1 MTKKQV
7 DTSLTPQKEAMDII
21 KYYFNKEIEGDSH
34 ARIKGQ
40 KEIKKYLI
48 KTEDGSY
55 TLNSNEVSGKSET
68 MHTHHGAI
76 TESMEKFVKPSLLKN
91 KKNIKVLDI
100 CCGLGYNAAALID
113 YLDPLSKGDILLSLD
128 MVEISTE
135 TVAAGLLVPSPVQ
148 SHLNIKK
155 AYEEE
160 LIKQKFAR
168 SREVEHEIPSNIFL
182 NVIIEDA
189 RQVVLNLKEG
199 YYDAIFLDPFSP
211 SKAPELYSVEF
222 LKFLKKIIKNDGVIC
237 TYTSAAPVRAAFV
250 EAGFHI
256 GEGPSFGRKSGGTL
270 ASLSLENI
278 KEDISRDDERM
289 IALSDAGIPFRD
301 PHMNLN
307 GSELI
312 LNRSKER
319 KIARGSFKFSSAVKT
334 PLFLGKD
341 IEKDRLGRR
350 ILRNTKKMNIANLK
364 SKKAFYL
371 ICFQYDYCVCGCGK
385 PRIYNSRDRIIK
397 MKDRLF
403 LHSSGNFSP

>member
-1 MTKKQV
+1 MTSKFFNNP
-7 DTSLTPQKEAMDII
+7 LTPQKKAIEII
-21 KYYFNKEIEGDSH
+21 NHYF
-34 ARIKGQ
+34 Q
-40 KEIKKYLI
+40 KEREDDHQARNNAQKELKKFLI

-68 MHTHHGAI
+68 MHTQHGAI
-76 TESMEKFVKPSLLKN
+76 TESVEKFVKPSLLEN

-113 YLDPLSKGDILLSLD
+113 YLDPLSNEDINLSLD

-160 LIKQKFAR
+160 LIKQKFAKFNL
-168 SREVEHEIPSNIFL
+168 VEHKIPSNLFL
-182 NVIIEDA
+182 NVIIDDA
-189 RQVVLNLKEG
+189 RKAVLDLKEDF
-199 YYDAIFLDPFSP
+199 YDAIFLDPFSP

-222 LKFLKKIIKNDGVIC
+222 LKVLKKIIKNDGVIS

-256 GEGPSFGRKSGGTL
+256 GEGPCFGRKSGGTV

-278 KEDISRDDERM
+278 KEDISADDERM

-301 PHMNLN
+301 LHLNLN

-312 LNRSKER
+312 LNRVKER
-319 KIARGSFKFSSAVKT
+319 KAARGNFKFSSAVKT

-350 ILRNTKKMNIANLK
+350 IFRNTKQMNIDNLK
-364 SKKAFYL
+364 SKEAFYL

-397 MKDRLF
+397 MRDRLF
-403 LHSSGNFSP
+403 LHSF

>member
-1 MTKKQV
+1 MTKKHL

-21 KYYFNKEIEGDSH
+21 KHYFKKEIEGDSL

-40 KEIKKYLI
+40 KKLKKFLI

-76 TESMEKFVKPSLLKN
+76 TESMEKFVKPSLLEN

-100 CCGLGYNAAALID
+100 CSGLGYNAAALID
-113 YLDPLSKGDILLSLD
+113 YLDPLSNEDINLSLD

-135 TVAAGLLVPSPVQ
+135 TVAAGLLVPSPLN

-168 SREVEHEIPSNIFL
+168 FNMVEHKIPSNLFF

-189 RQVVLNLKEG
+189 RQAVLDLKED
-199 YYDAIFLDPFSP
+199 YYNAIFLDPFSP

-222 LKFLKKIIKNDGVIC
+222 LKILKKIIKKDGVIC

-256 GEGPSFGRKSGGTL
+256 GEGPCFGRKSGGTV

-278 KEDISRDDERM
+278 KEDISADDERM

-301 PHMNLN
+301 PHLNLN

-312 LNRSKER
+312 LNRLKER
-319 KIARGSFKFSSAVKT
+319 KSARGNFKFSSAVKT

-350 ILRNTKKMNIANLK
+350 IVRNTKQMYIDNLK
-364 SKKAFYL
+364 SKEAFYL
-371 ICFQYDYCVCGCGK
+371 ICFQYDYCVCVCGK

-397 MKDRLF
+397 MRDRLF
-403 LHSSGNFSP
+403 LHSF